1 VQEGDTRTD
10 GGGEAAAGARQPSGE
25 WPQRRFE
32 RYYDDYRQVAR
43 AVLSRDSARERLQP
57 TELAHE
63 AAIRLFKLEKMEVSR
78 RTHFLSLSAR
88 VMRQVLIDEVRR
100 HRAQKR
106 QAPVLTEWP
115 GAEPEESGANFDL
128 ENFDNVL
135 TRLQEA
141 DPERAW
147 VVEQRFYAGLTLEE
161 IAETSGKSLS
171 TIKRQ
176 WRVARAW
183 LLEEMSRD

>member
-1 VQEGDTRTD
+1 MQEDEWQTRM
-10 GGGEAAAGARQPSGE
+10 
-25 WPQRRFE
+25 FE
-32 RYYDDYRQVAR
+32 RYYADYRDVAR
-43 AVLSRDSARERLQP
+43 KVLARDSGRERLQP

-63 AAIRLFKLEKMEVSR
+63 AAVRLFRLEKMDVQQ

-100 HRAQKR
+100 HRAAKR

-115 GAEPEESGANFDL
+115 QHGSDEIKGGFDF
-128 ENFDNVL
+128 ENFDDAL
-135 TRLQEA
+135 SRLQES
-141 DPERAW
+141 DPDRAW

-161 IAETSGKSLS
+161 IAEVSGRSLS
-171 TIKRQ
+171 TVKRQ

-183 LLEEMSRD
+183 LLEELARD

>member
-1 VQEGDTRTD
+1 MESQPANPQ
-10 GGGEAAAGARQPSGE
+10 AAATGE
-25 WPQRRFE
+25 VRWPERMFE
-32 RYYDDYRQVAR
+32 QYYQDYRNVAR
-43 AVLSRDSARERLQP
+43 AVLSRDSARERIQP

-63 AAIRLFKLEKMEVSR
+63 AAIRLFKLEKMDVAR

-88 VMRQVLIDEVRR
+88 VMRQVLIDEVRK
-100 HRAQKR
+100 HRAAKR

-115 GAEPEESGANFDL
+115 GAEPEDSGLNFDL
-128 ENFDNVL
+128 ENFDNIL
-135 TRLQEA
+135 SRLAEA

-161 IAETSGKSLS
+161 IAEVSGKSLS
-171 TIKRQ
+171 TVKRQ

-183 LLEEMSRD
+183 LLEELSGD

>member
-1 VQEGDTRTD
+1 MTQDKADT
-10 GGGEAAAGARQPSGE
+10 AR
-25 WPQRRFE
+25 WPARMME
-32 RYYDDYRQVAR
+32 RYYSDYRALAR
-43 AVLSRDSARERLQP
+43 AVLARDSARERIQP

-63 AAIRLFKLEKMEVSR
+63 AALRLFRLERMEVSG

-100 HRAQKR
+100 HRALKR

-115 GAEPEESGANFDL
+115 GEAPDGGGDKGFDL
-128 ENFDNVL
+128 EDFDDAL
-135 TRLQEA
+135 ARLAQA

-147 VVEQRFYAGLTLEE
+147 VVEQRFYAGLTLEQ
-161 IAETSGKSLS
+161 IAEVSGRSES
-171 TIKRQ
+171 TVKRQ

-183 LLEEMSRD
+183 LLDDLSRD

>member
-1 VQEGDTRTD
+1 MESDAQPVAPASAGAS
-10 GGGEAAAGARQPSGE
+10 GGGE
-25 WPQRRFE
+25 WPRRMFE
-32 RYYDDYRQVAR
+32 RYYDDYRNVAR
-43 AVLSRDSARERLQP
+43 AVLARDSARERIQP

-63 AAIRLFKLEKMEVSR
+63 AAIRLFKLEKMDVAR

-88 VMRQVLIDEVRR
+88 VMRQVLIDEVRK
-100 HRAQKR
+100 HRAAKR

-115 GAEPEESGANFDL
+115 GAEPDESGANFDL

-135 TRLQEA
+135 TRLAEA

-161 IAETSGKSLS
+161 IADVSGKSLS

-183 LLEEMSRD
+183 LLEELSRD

>member
-1 VQEGDTRTD
+1 MSHSGSQT
-10 GGGEAAAGARQPSGE
+10 GA
-25 WPQRRFE
+25 WPARMFE
-32 RYYDDYRQVAR
+32 RYYDDYRAVAR
-43 AVLSRDSARERLQP
+43 AVLARDSARDRIQP
-57 TELAHE
+57 TELANE
-63 AAIRLFKLEKMEVSR
+63 AALRLFKLERMDVSQ

-115 GAEPEESGANFDL
+115 GAEPEESGNFDL
-128 ENFDNVL
+128 ENFDAVL
-135 TRLQEA
+135 NRLQEA

-161 IAETSGKSLS
+161 IAEVSGRSLS
-171 TIKRQ
+171 TVKRQ

-183 LLEEMSRD
+183 LLEELSRD

>member
-1 VQEGDTRTD
+1 MAD
-10 GGGEAAAGARQPSGE
+10 QPNE
-25 WPQRRFE
+25 WPARMFE
-32 RYYDDYRQVAR
+32 RYYDDYRNVAR
-43 AVLSRDSARERLQP
+43 AVLARDSARERFQP
-57 TELAHE
+57 TELANE
-63 AAIRLFKLEKMEVSR
+63 AAIRLFKLEKMDVSR

-106 QAPVLTEWP
+106 QAPPLTQWP
-115 GAEPEESGANFDL
+115 GAEEQNDSGFDL
-128 ENFDNVL
+128 ENFDAAL
-135 TRLQEA
+135 SQLQEA

-183 LLEEMSRD
+183 LLEELTRD

>member
-1 VQEGDTRTD
+1 MAEQSEGEKPGD
-10 GGGEAAAGARQPSGE
+10 
-25 WPQRRFE
+25 WPVRMFE
-32 RYYDDYRQVAR
+32 RYYDDYRNVAR
-43 AVLSRDSARERLQP
+43 AVLARDSARERFQP
-57 TELAHE
+57 TELANE
-63 AAIRLFKLEKMEVSR
+63 AAIRLFKLEKMDVSR

-88 VMRQVLIDEVRR
+88 VMRQVLVDEVRR

-106 QAPVLTEWP
+106 QAPPLTQWP
-115 GAEPEESGANFDL
+115 GAEDQNDNGFDL
-128 ENFDNVL
+128 ENFDDAL

-183 LLEEMSRD
+183 LLEELTRD